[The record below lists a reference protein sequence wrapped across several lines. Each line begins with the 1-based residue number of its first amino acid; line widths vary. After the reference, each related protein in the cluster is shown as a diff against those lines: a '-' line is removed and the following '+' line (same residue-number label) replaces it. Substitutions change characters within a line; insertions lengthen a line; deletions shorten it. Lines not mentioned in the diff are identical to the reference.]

1 MIEIART
8 VFRIAPFVNELLGI
22 RGDSGTRASTATTTT
37 PSPTT
42 TTAATPR
49 PPPED
54 AMTAAV
60 NMLREAPFE
69 TRRRMLA
76 MMMLGVPMTA
86 LTMATVGV
94 SAHFI
99 APLAM
104 VIPGKEGAGFLEQ
117 HRIFKVLSRTKVI

>member
-1 MIEIART
+1 MISPART

-22 RGDSGTRASTATTTT
+22 RGDNGKSAQATTTTTTT
-37 PSPTT
+37 PSSTT
-42 TTAATPR
+42 TLTAGTTR

-104 VIPGKEGAGFLEQ
+104 VIPGKEKARAFP
-117 HRIFKVLSRTKVI
+117 S

>member
-1 MIEIART
+1 
-8 VFRIAPFVNELLGI
+8 
-22 RGDSGTRASTATTTT
+22 
-37 PSPTT
+37 
-42 TTAATPR
+42 
-49 PPPED
+49 
-54 AMTAAV
+54 MTAAV

-76 MMMLGVPMTA
+76 MMMFGVPMTA

-104 VIPGKEGAGFLEQ
+104 VIPGKTRAFLSNRKSSSLVIWEGNFESCPKSETSETASL
-117 HRIFKVLSRTKVI
+117 

>member
-1 MIEIART
+1 
-8 VFRIAPFVNELLGI
+8 
-22 RGDSGTRASTATTTT
+22 
-37 PSPTT
+37 
-42 TTAATPR
+42 
-49 PPPED
+49 
-54 AMTAAV
+54 MTAAV

-76 MMMLGVPMTA
+76 MMMFGVPMTA

-104 VIPGKEGAGFLEQ
+104 VIPGKNAGFFEQ
-117 HRIFKVLSRTKVI
+117 SDIFKSLFLVLRERNCQGYYSGNNFDQ

>member
-1 MIEIART
+1 
-8 VFRIAPFVNELLGI
+8 
-22 RGDSGTRASTATTTT
+22 
-37 PSPTT
+37 
-42 TTAATPR
+42 
-49 PPPED
+49 
-54 AMTAAV
+54 MTAAV

-76 MMMLGVPMTA
+76 MMMFGVPMTA

-104 VIPGKEGAGFLEQ
+104 AIPGKEGAGFLEQ

>member
-1 MIEIART
+1 
-8 VFRIAPFVNELLGI
+8 
-22 RGDSGTRASTATTTT
+22 
-37 PSPTT
+37 
-42 TTAATPR
+42 
-49 PPPED
+49 
-54 AMTAAV
+54 MTAAV
-60 NMLREAPFE
+60 NMLREAPLE

-76 MMMLGVPMTA
+76 MMMFGVPMTA

-117 HRIFKVLSRTKVI
+117 RNIYMFLAERKYFLDLAATRNMQA